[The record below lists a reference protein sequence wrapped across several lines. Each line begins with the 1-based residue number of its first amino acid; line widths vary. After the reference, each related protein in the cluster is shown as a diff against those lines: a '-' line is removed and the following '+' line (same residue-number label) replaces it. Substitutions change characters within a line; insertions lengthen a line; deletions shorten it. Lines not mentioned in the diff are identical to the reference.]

1 MISFSQ
7 LGKLGRLANQLFQI
21 AATKGIA
28 AANNTT
34 AHFPAWKY
42 EQYFE
47 EPLNHGPMA
56 TTVLKEQQ
64 YNYELVVADN
74 VDVHGYF
81 QSQKYWTGKPFTF
94 RKDFVAK
101 LRTDVFNKPTIGIH
115 IRRGDYVGHPEYY
128 QIPIHWYISALL
140 SIPDWQEHN
149 IIFVSDDIGYCRVH
163 FECLP
168 NAHFIHGSDIEDL
181 ATLTMCDKHILS
193 NSSYSWWGAYLS
205 EQKHVIHCGELF
217 RGNYYLTKDSKDFY
231 PERWI
236 CHKGSKLDLS
246 DVTFTIPVMLDHPDR
261 KKNLDL
267 SLCVLQQSIISNYII
282 GEQGGEHFRYME
294 AYATYR
300 QFPEIK
306 VFHRTRML
314 NQMAEMATTE
324 YIANWDADVF
334 IPPMQL
340 WLSMQALRSGVPVS
354 YPYDGRFARLERQP
368 MFKVIEQHLDIGLS
382 AGQKFLGKNGR
393 PMPETSVGGAVI
405 WNKEQFIE
413 AGMENENMISF
424 GPEDV
429 ERHERMKMLNLEIH
443 RTGGCLYHMNH
454 FVGPDSSKHNPH
466 FRRNHA
472 ELDKMRKMNGHQM
485 REYIDSWPW
494 RHQYTGSYY
503 DRINE
508 GSQRSARAVYRV
520 LDSCG
525 IWPNPEVTPCPV
537 YDFGCGV
544 GAWALGNPM
553 YRGWDYGIPKKHL
566 LIDEKQFSETDLNII
581 SVQPG
586 SVPKGLVMCLEVAE
600 HLRPEKA
607 LMLINDLCRW
617 GDYVLFSAAI
627 PNQGGTGHINEQWQ
641 SFWGKLF
648 EEFGFYPVEFGKKG
662 IYFMKD
668 DPNCEIWYKQ
678 NMILYSKKGTGKV
691 YDFVL
696 PEYYTQ
702 IVQHFKNL
710 AEEKRSY
717 GS

>member
-7 LGKLGRLANQLFQI
+7 LGKLGRLANGLFQI

-34 AHFPAWKY
+34 AHFPAWQY

-56 TTVLKEQQ
+56 TNVLKEQQ
-64 YNYELVVADN
+64 YNYEPIIADN
-74 VDVHGYF
+74 VDLHGYF
-81 QSQKYWTGKPFTF
+81 QSEKYWTDRPFTF
-94 RKDFVAK
+94 KRSFLDK
-101 LRTDVFNKPTIGIH
+101 LCTDVFNKPTIGIH
-115 IRRGDYVGHPEYY
+115 IRRGDYVSHPEYY

-140 SIPDWQEHN
+140 SIPDWQDHN

-181 ATLTMCDKHILS
+181 ATLSMCDKHILS

-294 AYATYR
+294 AYATYC

-340 WLSMQALRSGVPVS
+340 WLSMQALRKGAPVS

-368 MFKVIEQHLDIGLS
+368 MFKVIEHHLDIGLS

-466 FRRNHA
+466 FRRNHQ

-485 REYIDSWPW
+485 REYISTWGW
-494 RHQYTGSYY
+494 RHKYTGEYY
-503 DRINE
+503 KRI
-508 GSQRSARAVYRV
+508 SQDGIRSAAVAHKAIGFQKGSV
-520 LDSCG
+520 IDIGCG
-525 IWPNPEVTPCPV
+525 IGEWNN
-537 YDFGCGV
+537 
-544 GAWALGNPM
+544 GNPL
-553 YRGWDYGIPKKHL
+553 YIGVDYKSPRKHL
-566 LIDEKQFSETDLNII
+566 LIPEENYIDCDFEQSFPVFDKKFDLCI
-581 SVQPG
+581 
-586 SVPKGLVMCLEVAE
+586 CLEVAE
-600 HLRPEKA
+600 HLTEGRADELVKA
-607 LMLINDLCRW
+607 LCSYSDMVLFGAAIKYQGGEGHLNEQLQTYW
-617 GDYVLFSAAI
+617 GDKFWNEGYGVEIDYPLADEKEISVWYRQNTNLFI
-627 PNQGGTGHINEQWQ
+627 
-641 SFWGKLF
+641 
-648 EEFGFYPVEFGKKG
+648 KG
-662 IYFMKD
+662 ARRRVK
-668 DPNCEIWYKQ
+668 
-678 NMILYSKKGTGKV
+678 
-691 YDFVL
+691 DFVL
-696 PEYYTQ
+696 PEYYLQ

-710 AEEKRSY
+710 SEEKRGYS
-717 GS
+717 